1 MDIVGL
7 IPAGGIASRLGK
19 IPCSKE
25 IFPIQYSVPS
35 GSVSVVSENLIHY
48 FKISGVENIYF
59 ILREGKWDIPKY
71 FGDGSSFGVNIGY
84 LMVNFTYGTPFT
96 LNQAYPFVKD
106 KIIALGF
113 PDIIIEP
120 KNAYARLIEKLN
132 ATGADLVLGIF
143 PIENYKKWDMIEFD
157 NQDRVDQIVIKQDRP
172 DLKWGWTNVVWKP
185 SFTEYLNK
193 YLSGFLQSNPDGKI
207 KYLGGETKE
216 LYVGDVIQ
224 AAKNEG
230 LRIDYVKFEKGNSL
244 DIGTV
249 EGLQNYMKTN
259 LSKGH

>member
-25 IFPIQYSVPS
+25 IFPMQYSVSS
-35 GSVSVVSENLIHY
+35 GSVSVVSENLIQY
-48 FKISGVENIYF
+48 FKTSGIENIYF
-59 ILREGKWDIPKY
+59 ILREGKWDIPNY

-84 LMVNFTYGTPFT
+84 LMVNLTLGTPFT

-120 KNAYARLIEKLN
+120 KNAYTRLIKKLDV
-132 ATGADLVLGIF
+132 TSADLVLGIF
-143 PIENYKKWDMIEFD
+143 PIKNYLKSDMIEFD
-157 NQDRVDQIVIKQDRP
+157 SQNKVNQIVIKQDRP
-172 DLKWGWTNVVWKP
+172 DLKWGWMNVVWKP
-185 SFTEYLNK
+185 FFTEYLNK
-193 YLSGFLQSNPDGKI
+193 YLSEFLRSNPDGMI
-207 KYLGGETKE
+207 KLSDGGTRE

-224 AAKNEG
+224 AAMEEG
-230 LRIDYVKFEKGNSL
+230 LQVDYVKFEEGNSL
-244 DIGTV
+244 DIGTADD
-249 EGLQNYMKTN
+249 LRNYMKTH
-259 LSKGH
+259 L